1 MVSVRGFLCL
11 RYDDA
16 LFLEPW
22 TMAGLI
28 PQSFIDDLLDRAD
41 IVEVIDRRVR
51 LKKSGRNYMACCPFH
66 EEKSPSFSVSQEK
79 QFYHCFGCGASGNA
93 IGFLMAY
100 ENMDFPRAVESL
112 AQLQGVEVPRE
123 ELSEHEQKS
132 QRVQQDLCALLE
144 QSAHFFQQQLQ
155 RHPEAKKARDYL
167 QKRGLSEA
175 IIEQYGIG
183 YAPPG
188 WDNLMQHLLKTGWQK
203 TQLLDSGMLVDREES
218 GKRYDRFRDRVM
230 FPIRDLRG
238 RVIAFGGRVLTDEKP
253 KYLNSPETPVFSKG
267 RELYGLYEANRSKG
281 TLQRLVV
288 VEGYMDVVA
297 LAQFGLVGAVATLG
311 TAAGTA
317 HLDKAFRYSSEIVF
331 CFDGD
336 AAGRRAAVRAL
347 EVSLTTLRDQRHVRF
362 LFLSEGED
370 PDSYVRK
377 RGLDTFTALLEK
389 AQPLSEY
396 LFEQAG
402 LGLQMDTAEGRA
414 GLVSRSLPML
424 AKLPEGPFRQQMFI
438 DLSMRTQMDA
448 AVLTQMAGSVDI
460 RTPFSAPDDQQ
471 IPALD
476 HEFGSHQFDS
486 YEPRGHE
493 PEGHEPEDQEP
504 KRHVP
509 PAQAKKRVELNLP
522 ESALHLLLHY
532 PHLYVQVVH
541 ELPRLRQSKLPPELL
556 WLVQLIDLLQEHPQA
571 SRSRLL
577 GLWHGR
583 FGDDGSARLYE
594 LADRESLI
602 ASELLAA
609 PQLQDILR
617 RLLAVIEQDNPLES
631 LIAKSRQGA
640 LTELEKHELTRLLK
654 EKHSPR

>member
-1 MVSVRGFLCL
+1 
-11 RYDDA
+11 
-16 LFLEPW
+16 
-22 TMAGLI
+22 MAGLI

-112 AQLQGVEVPRE
+112 AQMQGVEVPRE
-123 ELSEHEQKS
+123 ALSEHEQKS

-144 QSAHFFQQQLQ
+144 QAAHFFRQQLQ

-188 WDNLMQHLLKTGWQK
+188 WDNLMQHLLKAGWQEA
-203 TQLLDSGMLVDREES
+203 QLLDSGMLVDREES

-347 EVSLTTLRDQRHVRF
+347 EVSLSTLRDQRQVRF

-402 LGLQMDTAEGRA
+402 LGLRMDTAEGRA

-448 AVLTQMAGSVDI
+448 TALAQMAGSADV
-460 RTPFSAPDDQQ
+460 RVPFVTAETPVS
-471 IPALD
+471 D
-476 HEFGSHQFDS
+476 HEFGSHDFDS
-486 YEPRGHE
+486 YEPNGRE
-493 PEGHEPEDQEP
+493 FSDHEPEDREP
-504 KRHVP
+504 TRYAP
-509 PAQAKKRVELNLP
+509 AAQAKKRVELNLP

-532 PHLYVQVVH
+532 PHLHVQIAH
-541 ELPRLRQSKLPPELL
+541 ELPRLRRGKQPNELV
-556 WLVQLIDLLQEHPQA
+556 WLVQLIELLQEHPQA

-583 FGDDGSARLYE
+583 FGDDGSSARLYE

-609 PQLQDILR
+609 PQLQDILS
-617 RLLAVIEQDNPLES
+617 RLLAVIEQDSPLES

>member
-1 MVSVRGFLCL
+1 
-11 RYDDA
+11 
-16 LFLEPW
+16 
-22 TMAGLI
+22 MAGLI

-100 ENMDFPRAVESL
+100 ENLDFPRAVESL
-112 AQLQGVEVPRE
+112 AQLQGLEVPRKQ
-123 ELSEHEQKS
+123 LSEHEQKH

-144 QSAHFFQQQLQ
+144 QAAHFFRQQLQ
-155 RHPEAKKARDYL
+155 RHPEAAKAREYL
-167 QKRGLSEA
+167 QRRGLSEG
-175 IIEQYGIG
+175 IIEEYGIG

-188 WDNLMQHLLKTGWQK
+188 WDNLMQHLLKAGWQES
-203 TQLLDSGMLVDREES
+203 QLLDSGMLVDREDS

-297 LAQFGLVGAVATLG
+297 LAQFGLLGAVATLG

-317 HLDKAFRYSSEIVF
+317 HLDKAFRYSNEIVF

-347 EVSLTTLRDQRHVRF
+347 EVSLPALRDQRQVRF

-370 PDSYVRK
+370 PDSYIRK

-396 LFEQAG
+396 LFEQTGQG
-402 LGLQMDTAEGRA
+402 LRMDTAEGRA
-414 GLVSRSLPML
+414 GLVSRTLPL
-424 AKLPEGPFRQQMFI
+424 LVKLPEGPFRQQMFI
-438 DLSMRTQMDA
+438 DLSLRTQMDA
-448 AVLTQMAGSVDI
+448 
-460 RTPFSAPDDQQ
+460 
-471 IPALD
+471 PALAQLASGID
-476 HEFGSHQFDS
+476 TRHAMPHIEADAPFQQDGQEARMP
-486 YEPRGHE
+486 EPDR
-493 PEGHEPEDQEP
+493 P
-504 KRHVP
+504 RSV
-509 PAQAKKRVELNLP
+509 AQTKKRLELSLP
-522 ESALHLLLHY
+522 ESAVHLLLHY
-532 PHLYVQVVH
+532 PHLHTHAALV
-541 ELPRLRQSKLPPELL
+541 LPRLRQGGQQEELL
-556 WLVQLIDLLQEHPQA
+556 WLIQLIELLQEHPQA

-583 FGDDGSARLYE
+583 FGDNGSARLYE

-609 PQLQDILR
+609 RQLEDILD
-617 RLLAVIEQDNPLES
+617 RLLATVERDSPLDM

-654 EKHSPR
+654 EKHTMG

>member
-1 MVSVRGFLCL
+1 
-11 RYDDA
+11 
-16 LFLEPW
+16 
-22 TMAGLI
+22 MAGLI

-100 ENMDFPRAVESL
+100 ENLDFPRAVESL
-112 AQLQGVEVPRE
+112 AQMQGVEVPRE
-123 ELSEHEQKS
+123 QLSEHEQKN

-144 QSAHFFQQQLQ
+144 QAAHFFRQQLQ
-155 RHPEAKKARDYL
+155 HHPEAAKTRDYL
-167 QKRGLSEA
+167 QQRGLSEA
-175 IIEQYGIG
+175 VIEQYGIG

-188 WDNLMQHLLKTGWQK
+188 WDNLMQHLLKAGWQEA
-203 TQLLDSGMLVDREES
+203 QLLDSGMLVDREDS
-218 GKRYDRFRDRVM
+218 GRRYDRFRDRVM

-281 TLQRLVV
+281 TLQRVVV

-297 LAQFGLVGAVATLG
+297 LAQFGLTGAVATLG

-317 HLDKAFRYSSEIVF
+317 HLDKAFRYSNEVVF

-336 AAGRRAAVRAL
+336 AAGRRAAVRGL
-347 EVSLTTLRDQRHVRF
+347 EVSLPALRDQRQVKF

-370 PDSYVRK
+370 PDSYIRK
-377 RGLDTFTALLEK
+377 RGLDSFTALLEK

-396 LFEQAG
+396 LFEQTS
-402 LGLQMDTAEGRA
+402 LELRLDTAEGRA
-414 GLVSRSLPML
+414 GLVSRTLPL
-424 AKLPEGPFRQQMFI
+424 LVKLPEGPFRQQMFI
-438 DLSMRTQMDA
+438 DLSLRTQMD
-448 AVLTQMAGSVDI
+448 VSTLMQMAGGVDARMPSPHKEPAESPYPEEKQQTTAI
-460 RTPFSAPDDQQ
+460 VASAHNEQDRQ
-471 IPALD
+471 
-476 HEFGSHQFDS
+476 
-486 YEPRGHE
+486 
-493 PEGHEPEDQEP
+493 
-504 KRHVP
+504 
-509 PAQAKKRVELNLP
+509 AQAERTKKRIELNLP

-532 PHLYVQVVH
+532 PHLHTQLVSV
-541 ELPRLRQSKLPPELL
+541 LPRLRQGRLLGELL
-556 WLVQLIDLLQEHPQA
+556 WLVQLVELLQEHPQA

-583 FGDDGSARLYE
+583 FGDEGSTRLYE

-609 PQLQDILR
+609 PQLQDILA
-617 RLLAVIEQDNPLES
+617 RLLAEIERESPLES
-631 LIAKSRQGA
+631 LIAKSRRET

-654 EKHSPR
+654 EKHLSV

>member
-1 MVSVRGFLCL
+1 
-11 RYDDA
+11 
-16 LFLEPW
+16 
-22 TMAGLI
+22 MAGLI

-79 QFYHCFGCGASGNA
+79 QFYHCFGCGVSGNA

-123 ELSEHEQKS
+123 EVSEHEQKR

-144 QSAHFFQQQLQ
+144 QAAHFFRQQLQ
-155 RHPEAKKARDYL
+155 RHPDAAKARDYL

-175 IIEQYGIG
+175 IIEEYGIG

-188 WDNLMQHLLKTGWQK
+188 WDNLMQHLLKAGWQEA
-203 TQLLDSGMLVDREES
+203 QLLDSGMLVDREES

-317 HLDKAFRYSSEIVF
+317 HLDKAFRYSNEVVF

-336 AAGRRAAVRAL
+336 EAGRRAAVRAL
-347 EVSLTTLRDQRHVRF
+347 DVSLSVLRDQRQVRF
-362 LFLSEGED
+362 LFLGESDD
-370 PDSYVRK
+370 PDSYIRK
-377 RGLDTFTALLEK
+377 RGLDAFTALLEK

-396 LFEQAG
+396 LFEQVT
-402 LGLQMDTAEGRA
+402 LGLRMDTAEGRA
-414 GLVSRSLPML
+414 GLISRALPLL
-424 AKLPEGPFRQQMFI
+424 ARLPEGPFRQQMFI
-438 DLSMRTQMDA
+438 DLSLRTQMDSA
-448 AVLTQMAGSVDI
+448 ALVQMAGGLDV
-460 RTPFSAPDDQQ
+460 RVSAPYLE
-471 IPALD
+471 PEAM
-476 HEFGSHQFDS
+476 
-486 YEPRGHE
+486 EPRAAAPLE
-493 PEGHEPEDQEP
+493 PEQYSHSTP
-504 KRHVP
+504 
-509 PAQAKKRVELNLP
+509 AKKRVELNLP

-532 PHLYVQVVH
+532 PHLHVQVIQA
-541 ELPRLRQSKLPPELL
+541 LPRLKQGQQQDELL
-556 WLVQLIDLLQEHPQA
+556 WLVQLIELLQEHPQA

-602 ASELLAA
+602 VSELLAA
-609 PQLQDILR
+609 RQLQDVLA
-617 RLLAVIEQDNPLES
+617 RLLVAIERNTPLER

-654 EKHSPR
+654 EKRSLS

>member
-1 MVSVRGFLCL
+1 
-11 RYDDA
+11 
-16 LFLEPW
+16 
-22 TMAGLI
+22 MAGLI

-144 QSAHFFQQQLQ
+144 QAAHFFRQQLQ
-155 RHPEAKKARDYL
+155 RHPDAKKARDYL
-167 QKRGLSEA
+167 QKRGLSGA

-188 WDNLMQHLLKTGWQK
+188 WDNLMQHLLKAGWQEA
-203 TQLLDSGMLVDREES
+203 QLLDSGMLVDREES

-317 HLDKAFRYSSEIVF
+317 HLDKAFRYSNEIVF

-347 EVSLTTLRDQRHVRF
+347 EVSLTTLRDQRQVRF

-402 LGLQMDTAEGRA
+402 LGLRMDTAEGRA

-424 AKLPEGPFRQQMFI
+424 VKLPEGPFRQQMFI

-448 AVLTQMAGSVDI
+448 SALTQMASSVDI
-460 RTPFSAPDDQQ
+460 RAPFAAPDVQQ
-471 IPALD
+471 EPVPD
-476 HEFGSHQFDS
+476 YEF
-486 YEPRGHE
+486 
-493 PEGHEPEDQEP
+493 EGYEPEDREP
-504 KRHVP
+504 AKYA
-509 PAQAKKRVELNLP
+509 PAKQVKKRVELNLP

-532 PHLYVQVVH
+532 PHLHAQVAH
-541 ELPRLRQSKLPPELL
+541 ELPRLRQSKQPNELV
-556 WLVQLIDLLQEHPQA
+556 WLVQLVELLQEHPQA

-583 FGDDGSARLYE
+583 FGEEGSARLYE

-609 PQLQDILR
+609 PQLQDILG
-617 RLLAVIEQDNPLES
+617 RLLAVIEQDNPLDS

>member
-1 MVSVRGFLCL
+1 
-11 RYDDA
+11 
-16 LFLEPW
+16 
-22 TMAGLI
+22 MAGLI

-144 QSAHFFQQQLQ
+144 QAAHFFRQQLQ
-155 RHPEAKKARDYL
+155 RHPDAKKARDYL

-188 WDNLMQHLLKTGWQK
+188 WDNLMQHLLKAGWQEA
-203 TQLLDSGMLVDREES
+203 QLLDSGMLVDREES

-317 HLDKAFRYSSEIVF
+317 HLDKAFRYSNEIVF

-347 EVSLTTLRDQRHVRF
+347 EVSLTTLRDQRQVRF

-402 LGLQMDTAEGRA
+402 LGLRIDTAEGRA

-448 AVLTQMAGSVDI
+448 TALTQMAGSVDA
-460 RTPFSAPDDQQ
+460 RGSFAAPDVQQESAPDY
-471 IPALD
+471 
-476 HEFGSHQFDS
+476 EFDG
-486 YEPRGHE
+486 YEPDGRE
-493 PEGHEPEDQEP
+493 YIGHEPEDREP
-504 KRHVP
+504 TRYT
-509 PAQAKKRVELNLP
+509 PATQAKKRVELNLP

-532 PHLYVQVVH
+532 PHLHAQVAH
-541 ELPRLRQSKLPPELL
+541 ELPRLRQGKQPPELL
-556 WLVQLIDLLQEHPQA
+556 WLVQLIELLQEHPQA

-609 PQLQDILR
+609 PQLQDILG
-617 RLLAVIEQDNPLES
+617 RLFAVIEQDNPLES

>member
-1 MVSVRGFLCL
+1 
-11 RYDDA
+11 
-16 LFLEPW
+16 
-22 TMAGLI
+22 MAGLI

-100 ENMDFPRAVESL
+100 ENLDFPRAVESL
-112 AQLQGVEVPRE
+112 AQLQGLEVPRE
-123 ELSEHEQKS
+123 QLSEHEQKH

-144 QSAHFFQQQLQ
+144 QAAHFFRQQLQ
-155 RHPEAKKARDYL
+155 RHPEAAKAREYL
-167 QKRGLSEA
+167 QRRGLSEG
-175 IIEQYGIG
+175 IIEEYGIG

-188 WDNLMQHLLKTGWQK
+188 WDNLMQHLLKAGWQES
-203 TQLLDSGMLVDREES
+203 QLLDSGMLVDREDS

-297 LAQFGLVGAVATLG
+297 LAQFGLLGAVATLG

-317 HLDKAFRYSSEIVF
+317 HLDKAFRYSNEIVF

-347 EVSLTTLRDQRHVRF
+347 EVSLPALRDQRQVRF

-370 PDSYVRK
+370 PDSYIRK

-396 LFEQAG
+396 LFEQTGQG
-402 LGLQMDTAEGRA
+402 LRMDTAEGRA
-414 GLVSRSLPML
+414 GLVSRTLPL
-424 AKLPEGPFRQQMFI
+424 LVKLPEGPFRQQMFI
-438 DLSMRTQMDA
+438 DLSLRTQMDA
-448 AVLTQMAGSVDI
+448 
-460 RTPFSAPDDQQ
+460 
-471 IPALD
+471 PALAQLASGID
-476 HEFGSHQFDS
+476 TRHAMPHIEADAPFQQDGQEARMP
-486 YEPRGHE
+486 EPDR
-493 PEGHEPEDQEP
+493 P
-504 KRHVP
+504 RSV
-509 PAQAKKRVELNLP
+509 AQTKKRLELSLP
-522 ESALHLLLHY
+522 ESAVHLLLHY
-532 PHLYVQVVH
+532 PHQHTHAALV
-541 ELPRLRQSKLPPELL
+541 LPRLRQGGQQEELL
-556 WLVQLIDLLQEHPQA
+556 WLIQLIELLQEHPQA

-583 FGDDGSARLYE
+583 FGDNGSARLYE

-609 PQLQDILR
+609 RQLEDILD
-617 RLLAVIEQDNPLES
+617 RLLATVERDSPLDM

-654 EKHSPR
+654 EKHTMG

>member
-1 MVSVRGFLCL
+1 
-11 RYDDA
+11 
-16 LFLEPW
+16 
-22 TMAGLI
+22 MAGLI

-41 IVEVIDRRVR
+41 IVDVIDRRVR

-100 ENMDFPRAVESL
+100 ENIDFPRAVESL
-112 AQLQGVEVPRE
+112 AQSQGLEVPRE
-123 ELSEHEQKS
+123 QLSEREQKH

-144 QSAHFFQQQLQ
+144 QAAHFFRQQLQ
-155 RHPEAKKARDYL
+155 RHPEAGKARDYL
-167 QKRGLSEA
+167 KKRGLSEA
-175 IIEQYGIG
+175 VIEQYGIG

-188 WDNLMQHLLKTGWQK
+188 WDNLMQHLLKAGWQEA
-203 TQLLDSGMLVDREES
+203 QLLDSGMLVDREES

-281 TLQRLVV
+281 ALQRLVV

-311 TAAGTA
+311 TAAGTV
-317 HLDKAFRYSSEIVF
+317 HLDKGFRYSNDIVF

-336 AAGRRAAVRAL
+336 AAGRRAAERAL
-347 EVSLTTLRDQRHVRF
+347 DVSLPALRDQRQVRF
-362 LFLSEGED
+362 LFLGEGDD
-370 PDSYVRK
+370 PDSYIRK
-377 RGLDTFTALLEK
+377 RGLDAFTALLEK

-402 LGLQMDTAEGRA
+402 AGLRMETAEGRA
-414 GLVSRSLPML
+414 GLVSRALPML
-424 AKLPEGPFRQQMFI
+424 ARLPEGPFRQQMFI
-438 DLSMRTQMDA
+438 DLSLRTHMDA
-448 AVLTQMAGSVDI
+448 TTLAQMAAGIETRSPVSHEEASSLPPD
-460 RTPFSAPDDQQ
+460 PDDAGQAMATA
-471 IPALD
+471 IEPDGAPARND
-476 HEFGSHQFDS
+476 
-486 YEPRGHE
+486 RAA
-493 PEGHEPEDQEP
+493 
-504 KRHVP
+504 
-509 PAQAKKRVELNLP
+509 PAKTRVELNLP
-522 ESALHLLLHY
+522 ASALHLLLHY
-532 PHLYVQVVH
+532 PHLHTQVMPG
-541 ELPRLRQSKLPPELL
+541 LPRLRLGKQPPELL
-556 WLVQLIDLLQEHPQA
+556 WLVQLVELLQEHPQA

-583 FGDDGSARLYE
+583 YGDDGSARLYA
-594 LADRESLI
+594 LADRETLI
-602 ASELLAA
+602 TSELLAA
-609 PQLQDILR
+609 RQLQDILAK
-617 RLLAVIEQDNPLES
+617 LLAIIEREDPLEN

>member
-1 MVSVRGFLCL
+1 
-11 RYDDA
+11 
-16 LFLEPW
+16 
-22 TMAGLI
+22 MAGLI

-100 ENMDFPRAVESL
+100 ENLDFPRAVESL
-112 AQLQGVEVPRE
+112 AQMQGVEVPRE
-123 ELSEHEQKS
+123 QLSEHEQKS

-144 QSAHFFQQQLQ
+144 QAAHFFRQQLQ
-155 RHPEAKKARDYL
+155 RHPEAVKARDYL

-175 IIEQYGIG
+175 VIEQYGIG

-188 WDNLMQHLLKTGWQK
+188 WDNLMQHLLKAGWQEA
-203 TQLLDSGMLVDREES
+203 QLLDSGMLVDREDS
-218 GKRYDRFRDRVM
+218 GRRYDRFRDRVM

-267 RELYGLYEANRSKG
+267 RELYGLYEANRNKG
-281 TLQRLVV
+281 ELQRLVV

-297 LAQFGLVGAVATLG
+297 LAQFGLAGAVATLG

-317 HLDKAFRYSSEIVF
+317 HLDKAFRYSNEVVF

-347 EVSLTTLRDQRHVRF
+347 EVSLPALRDQRQVRF

-370 PDSYVRK
+370 PDTYVRK
-377 RGLDTFTALLEK
+377 RGLDAFTALLEK

-396 LFEQAG
+396 LFEQTS
-402 LGLQMDTAEGRA
+402 LGLRLDTAEGRA
-414 GLVSRSLPML
+414 GLVSRTLPL
-424 AKLPEGPFRQQMFI
+424 LVKLPEGPFRQQMYI
-438 DLSMRTQMDA
+438 DLSLRTQMDA
-448 AVLTQMAGSVDI
+448 SILAQMAGAIDARVPSLQLG
-460 RTPFSAPDDQQ
+460 SAAPPNPDEMYQTAATV
-471 IPALD
+471 ALAD
-476 HEFGSHQFDS
+476 KEQ
-486 YEPRGHE
+486 
-493 PEGHEPEDQEP
+493 EGRSQA
-504 KRHVP
+504 VP
-509 PAQAKKRVELNLP
+509 AKKRIELNLP
-522 ESALHLLLHY
+522 ELALHLLLHY
-532 PHLYVQVVH
+532 PHLYVQLVP
-541 ELPRLRQSKLPPELL
+541 ELPRLGQGGLSGELL
-556 WLVQLIDLLQEHPQA
+556 WLVQLVGLLQEYPQA

-583 FGDDGSARLYE
+583 FGDEGCARLYE

-609 PQLQDILR
+609 RQLQDILA
-617 RLLAVIEQDNPLES
+617 RLLAEIERDSPLES
-631 LIAKSRQGA
+631 LIAKSRRES

-654 EKHSPR
+654 EKHRST

>member
-1 MVSVRGFLCL
+1 
-11 RYDDA
+11 
-16 LFLEPW
+16 
-22 TMAGLI
+22 MAGLI
-28 PQSFIDDLLDRAD
+28 PQSFIDDLLDRTD

-123 ELSEHEQKS
+123 ALSEHEQKS

-144 QSAHFFQQQLQ
+144 QAAHFFRQQLQ
-155 RHPEAKKARDYL
+155 RHPDAKKARDYL

-188 WDNLMQHLLKTGWQK
+188 WDNLMQHLLKAGWQEA
-203 TQLLDSGMLVDREES
+203 QLLDSGMLVDREES

-281 TLQRLVV
+281 ALQRLVV

-317 HLDKAFRYSSEIVF
+317 HLDKAFRYSNEIVF

-347 EVSLTTLRDQRHVRF
+347 EVSLTTLRDQRQVRF

-402 LGLQMDTAEGRA
+402 LGLRMDTAEGRA

-438 DLSMRTQMDA
+438 DLSMRTQMDTMA
-448 AVLTQMAGSVDI
+448 LTQMAGSVDV
-460 RTPFSAPDDQQ
+460 RTPFSVSETPVHDLELGSRKFSGRDLDD
-471 IPALD
+471 
-476 HEFGSHQFDS
+476 
-486 YEPRGHE
+486 YEPSGHE
-493 PEGHEPEDQEP
+493 PESYEPVNLESASREHARYSP
-504 KRHVP
+504 A
-509 PAQAKKRVELNLP
+509 AQAKKRVELNLP

-532 PHLYVQVVH
+532 PHLHVHVVH
-541 ELPRLRQSKLPPELL
+541 ELPRLRQGKQPNELV
-556 WLVQLIDLLQEHPQA
+556 WLVQLAELLQEHPQA
-571 SRSRLL
+571 SRSRIL

-583 FGDDGSARLYE
+583 FGDGGSSARLYE
-594 LADRESLI
+594 LADRENLI

-609 PQLQDILR
+609 PQLRDILD
-617 RLLAVIEQDNPLES
+617 RLLALIEQESPLES

-654 EKHSPR
+654 EKHSSR

>member
-1 MVSVRGFLCL
+1 
-11 RYDDA
+11 
-16 LFLEPW
+16 
-22 TMAGLI
+22 MAGLI

-144 QSAHFFQQQLQ
+144 QAAHFFRQQLQ
-155 RHPEAKKARDYL
+155 RHPDAKKARDYL

-188 WDNLMQHLLKTGWQK
+188 WDNLMQHLLKAGWQEA
-203 TQLLDSGMLVDREES
+203 QLLDSGMLVDREES

-317 HLDKAFRYSSEIVF
+317 HLDKAFRYSNEIVF

-347 EVSLTTLRDQRHVRF
+347 EVSLTTLRDQRQVRF

-402 LGLQMDTAEGRA
+402 LGLRMDTAEGRA

-424 AKLPEGPFRQQMFI
+424 VKLPEGPFRQQMFI

-448 AVLTQMAGSVDI
+448 SALTQMASSVDI
-460 RTPFSAPDDQQ
+460 RAPFAAPDVQQ
-471 IPALD
+471 EPVPD
-476 HEFGSHQFDS
+476 YEF
-486 YEPRGHE
+486 
-493 PEGHEPEDQEP
+493 EGYEPEDREP
-504 KRHVP
+504 AKYA
-509 PAQAKKRVELNLP
+509 PAKQVKKRVELNLP

-532 PHLYVQVVH
+532 PHLHAQVAH
-541 ELPRLRQSKLPPELL
+541 ELPRLRQSKQPNELV
-556 WLVQLIDLLQEHPQA
+556 WLVQLVELLQEHPQA

-583 FGDDGSARLYE
+583 FGEEGSARLYE

-609 PQLQDILR
+609 PQLQDILG
-617 RLLAVIEQDNPLES
+617 RLLAVIEQDNPLDS

>member
-1 MVSVRGFLCL
+1 
-11 RYDDA
+11 
-16 LFLEPW
+16 
-22 TMAGLI
+22 MAGLI

-100 ENMDFPRAVESL
+100 ENLDFPRAVESL
-112 AQLQGVEVPRE
+112 AQLQGLEVPRE
-123 ELSEHEQKS
+123 QLSEHEQKH

-144 QSAHFFQQQLQ
+144 QAAHFFRQQLQ
-155 RHPEAKKARDYL
+155 RHPEAAKAREYL
-167 QKRGLSEA
+167 QRRGLSEG
-175 IIEQYGIG
+175 IIEEYGIG

-188 WDNLMQHLLKTGWQK
+188 WDNLMQHLLKAGWQES
-203 TQLLDSGMLVDREES
+203 QLLDSGMLVDREDS

-267 RELYGLYEANRSKG
+267 RELYGLYDANRSKG

-297 LAQFGLVGAVATLG
+297 LAQFGLLGAVATLG

-317 HLDKAFRYSSEIVF
+317 HLDKAFRYSNEIVF

-347 EVSLTTLRDQRHVRF
+347 EVSLPALRDQRQVRF

-370 PDSYVRK
+370 PDSYIRK
-377 RGLDTFTALLEK
+377 RGLDTITALLEK

-396 LFEQAG
+396 LFEQTGQG
-402 LGLQMDTAEGRA
+402 LRMDTAEGRA
-414 GLVSRSLPML
+414 GLVSRTLPL
-424 AKLPEGPFRQQMFI
+424 LVKLPEGPFRQQMFI
-438 DLSMRTQMDA
+438 DLSLRTQMDA
-448 AVLTQMAGSVDI
+448 
-460 RTPFSAPDDQQ
+460 
-471 IPALD
+471 PALAQLASGID
-476 HEFGSHQFDS
+476 TRPAMPHIEADAPFRQDGQ
-486 YEPRGHE
+486 EARMPE
-493 PEGHEPEDQEP
+493 PERP
-504 KRHVP
+504 RSV
-509 PAQAKKRVELNLP
+509 AQTKKRLELSLP
-522 ESALHLLLHY
+522 ESAVHLLLHY
-532 PHLYVQVVH
+532 PHLHTHAALV
-541 ELPRLRQSKLPPELL
+541 LPRLRQGGQQEELL
-556 WLVQLIDLLQEHPQA
+556 WLVQLIELLQEHPQA

-583 FGDDGSARLYE
+583 FGDNGSARLYE

-609 PQLQDILR
+609 RQLEDILE
-617 RLLAVIEQDNPLES
+617 RLLATVERDSPLDM

-654 EKHSPR
+654 EKHTMG

>member
-1 MVSVRGFLCL
+1 
-11 RYDDA
+11 
-16 LFLEPW
+16 
-22 TMAGLI
+22 MAGLI

-123 ELSEHEQKS
+123 ALSEHEQKS

-144 QSAHFFQQQLQ
+144 QAAHFFRQQLQ
-155 RHPEAKKARDYL
+155 RHPDAKKARDYL

-188 WDNLMQHLLKTGWQK
+188 WDNLMQHLLKAGWQEA
-203 TQLLDSGMLVDREES
+203 QLLDSGMLVDREES

-317 HLDKAFRYSSEIVF
+317 HLDKAFRYSNEIVF

-347 EVSLTTLRDQRHVRF
+347 EVSLTTLRDQRQVRF

-402 LGLQMDTAEGRA
+402 LGLRMDTAEGRA

-424 AKLPEGPFRQQMFI
+424 VKLPEGPFRQQMFI

-448 AVLTQMAGSVDI
+448 SALTQMASSVDI
-460 RTPFSAPDDQQ
+460 RAPFAAPDVQQ
-471 IPALD
+471 EPVPD
-476 HEFGSHQFDS
+476 YEF
-486 YEPRGHE
+486 
-493 PEGHEPEDQEP
+493 EGYEPEDREP
-504 KRHVP
+504 AKYA
-509 PAQAKKRVELNLP
+509 PAKQVKKRVELNLP

-532 PHLYVQVVH
+532 PHLHAQVAH
-541 ELPRLRQSKLPPELL
+541 ELPRLRQSKQPNELV
-556 WLVQLIDLLQEHPQA
+556 WLVQLVELLQEHPQA

-583 FGDDGSARLYE
+583 FGEEGSARLYE

-609 PQLQDILR
+609 PQLQDILG
-617 RLLAVIEQDNPLES
+617 RLLAVIEQDNPLDS

>member
-1 MVSVRGFLCL
+1 
-11 RYDDA
+11 
-16 LFLEPW
+16 
-22 TMAGLI
+22 MAGLI

-100 ENMDFPRAVESL
+100 ENLDFPRAVESL
-112 AQLQGVEVPRE
+112 AQLQGLEVPRE
-123 ELSEHEQKS
+123 QLSEHEQKH

-144 QSAHFFQQQLQ
+144 QAAHFFRQQLQ
-155 RHPEAKKARDYL
+155 RHPEAAKAREYL
-167 QKRGLSEA
+167 QRRGLSES
-175 IIEQYGIG
+175 IIEEYGIG

-188 WDNLMQHLLKTGWQK
+188 WDNLMQHLLKAGWQES
-203 TQLLDSGMLVDREES
+203 QLLDSGMLVDREDS

-297 LAQFGLVGAVATLG
+297 LAQFGLLGAVATLG

-317 HLDKAFRYSSEIVF
+317 HLDKAFRYSNEIVF

-347 EVSLTTLRDQRHVRF
+347 EVSLPALRDQRQVRF

-370 PDSYVRK
+370 PDSYIRK

-396 LFEQAG
+396 LFEQTGQG
-402 LGLQMDTAEGRA
+402 LRMDTAEGRA
-414 GLVSRSLPML
+414 GLVSRTLPL
-424 AKLPEGPFRQQMFI
+424 LVKLPEGPFRQQMFI
-438 DLSMRTQMDA
+438 DLSLRTQMDA
-448 AVLTQMAGSVDI
+448 
-460 RTPFSAPDDQQ
+460 
-471 IPALD
+471 PALAQLASGID
-476 HEFGSHQFDS
+476 ARPAMPHIEADAPFQQDGQEARMP
-486 YEPRGHE
+486 EPDR
-493 PEGHEPEDQEP
+493 P
-504 KRHVP
+504 RSV
-509 PAQAKKRVELNLP
+509 AQTKKRLELSLP
-522 ESALHLLLHY
+522 ESAVHLLLHY
-532 PHLYVQVVH
+532 PHLHTHAALV
-541 ELPRLRQSKLPPELL
+541 LPRLRQGGQQEELL
-556 WLVQLIDLLQEHPQA
+556 WLVQLIELLQEHPQA

-583 FGDDGSARLYE
+583 FGDNGSARLYE

-609 PQLQDILR
+609 RQLEDILD
-617 RLLAVIEQDNPLES
+617 RLLATVERDSPLDM

-654 EKHSPR
+654 EKHTMG

>member
-1 MVSVRGFLCL
+1 
-11 RYDDA
+11 
-16 LFLEPW
+16 
-22 TMAGLI
+22 
-28 PQSFIDDLLDRAD
+28 
-41 IVEVIDRRVR
+41 
-51 LKKSGRNYMACCPFH
+51 
-66 EEKSPSFSVSQEK
+66 
-79 QFYHCFGCGASGNA
+79 
-93 IGFLMAY
+93 
-100 ENMDFPRAVESL
+100 
-112 AQLQGVEVPRE
+112 
-123 ELSEHEQKS
+123 
-132 QRVQQDLCALLE
+132 
-144 QSAHFFQQQLQ
+144 
-155 RHPEAKKARDYL
+155 
-167 QKRGLSEA
+167 
-175 IIEQYGIG
+175 
-183 YAPPG
+183 
-188 WDNLMQHLLKTGWQK
+188 MQHLLKAGWQEA
-203 TQLLDSGMLVDREES
+203 QLLDSGMLVDREES

-317 HLDKAFRYSSEIVF
+317 HLDKAFRYSNEIVF

-347 EVSLTTLRDQRHVRF
+347 EVSLTTLRDQRQVRF

-402 LGLQMDTAEGRA
+402 LGLRMDTAEGRA

-424 AKLPEGPFRQQMFI
+424 VKLPEGPFRQQMFI

-448 AVLTQMAGSVDI
+448 SALTQMASSVDI
-460 RTPFSAPDDQQ
+460 RAPFAAPDVQQ
-471 IPALD
+471 EPVPD
-476 HEFGSHQFDS
+476 YEF
-486 YEPRGHE
+486 
-493 PEGHEPEDQEP
+493 EGYEPEDREP
-504 KRHVP
+504 AKYA
-509 PAQAKKRVELNLP
+509 PAKQVKKRVELNLP

-532 PHLYVQVVH
+532 PHLHAQVAH
-541 ELPRLRQSKLPPELL
+541 ELPRLRQSKQPNELV
-556 WLVQLIDLLQEHPQA
+556 WLVQLIELLQEHPQA

-583 FGDDGSARLYE
+583 FGEEGSARLYE

-609 PQLQDILR
+609 PQLQDILG
-617 RLLAVIEQDNPLES
+617 RLLAVIEQDNPLDS

>member
-1 MVSVRGFLCL
+1 
-11 RYDDA
+11 
-16 LFLEPW
+16 
-22 TMAGLI
+22 MAGLI

-66 EEKSPSFSVSQEK
+66 DEKSPSFSVSQEK

-100 ENMDFPRAVESL
+100 ENLDFPRAVESL

-123 ELSEHEQKS
+123 EVSEHEQKR

-144 QSAHFFQQQLQ
+144 QSAHYFRQQLQ
-155 RHPEAKKARDYL
+155 RHPDAAKARDYL

-175 IIEQYGIG
+175 VIEEYGIG

-188 WDNLMQHLLKTGWQK
+188 WDNLMQHLLKAGWQEA
-203 TQLLDSGMLVDREES
+203 QLLDSGMLVDREES

-297 LAQFGLVGAVATLG
+297 LAQFGLTGAVATLG

-317 HLDKAFRYSSEIVF
+317 HLDKAFRYSNEIVF

-336 AAGRRAAVRAL
+336 EAGRRAAVRAL
-347 EVSLTTLRDQRHVRF
+347 EVSLPALRDQRQVRF

-370 PDSYVRK
+370 PDSYVRA

-396 LFEQAG
+396 LFEQTG
-402 LGLQMDTAEGRA
+402 LGLRMDTAEGRA
-414 GLVSRSLPML
+414 GLVSRALPL
-424 AKLPEGPFRQQMFI
+424 LVRLPEGPFRQQMFI
-438 DLSMRTQMDA
+438 DLSLRTQMDSSA
-448 AVLTQMAGSVDI
+448 LMQMAGGLD
-460 RTPFSAPDDQQ
+460 AQ
-471 IPALD
+471 IPIRRMEPDEAQRMTMTPAPLD
-476 HEFGSHQFDS
+476 KVKEKHPHA
-486 YEPRGHE
+486 
-493 PEGHEPEDQEP
+493 
-504 KRHVP
+504 VLV
-509 PAQAKKRVELNLP
+509 KKRVALNLP
-522 ESALHLLLHY
+522 ESALHVLLHY
-532 PHLYVQVVH
+532 PHLHTQVAPT
-541 ELPRLRQSKLPPELL
+541 LPRLKQGQQQGELL
-556 WLVQLIDLLQEHPQA
+556 WLVQLVELLQEHPQA

-583 FGDDGSARLYE
+583 FGDDGSAQLYE

-609 PQLQDILR
+609 RQLQDVLAK
-617 RLLAVIEQDNPLES
+617 LLVAIERNSPLER
-631 LIAKSRQGA
+631 LIAKSRQEE

-654 EKHSPR
+654 EKHSPN

>member
-1 MVSVRGFLCL
+1 
-11 RYDDA
+11 
-16 LFLEPW
+16 
-22 TMAGLI
+22 MAGLI

-100 ENMDFPRAVESL
+100 ENLDFPRAVEAL
-112 AQLQGVEVPRE
+112 AQMQGVEVPRE
-123 ELSEHEQKS
+123 QLSEHEQKN
-132 QRVQQDLCALLE
+132 QRVQQDLCVLLE
-144 QSAHFFQQQLQ
+144 QAAHFFRQQLQ
-155 RHPEAKKARDYL
+155 RHPEAAKARDYL

-175 IIEQYGIG
+175 VIEQYGIG

-188 WDNLMQHLLKTGWQK
+188 WDNLMQHLLKAGWQEA
-203 TQLLDSGMLVDREES
+203 QLLDSGMLVDREDS
-218 GKRYDRFRDRVM
+218 GRRYDRFRDRVM

-281 TLQRLVV
+281 ALQRLVV

-297 LAQFGLVGAVATLG
+297 LAQFGLTGAVATLG
-311 TAAGTA
+311 TAAGTV
-317 HLDKAFRYSSEIVF
+317 HLDKAFRYSHEVVF

-347 EVSLTTLRDQRHVRF
+347 EVSLPALRDQRQVRF

-370 PDSYVRK
+370 PDSYIRK
-377 RGLDTFTALLEK
+377 RGLDGFTALLEK

-396 LFEQAG
+396 LFEQTS
-402 LGLQMDTAEGRA
+402 LGLRLDTAEGRA
-414 GLVSRSLPML
+414 GLVSRTLPL
-424 AKLPEGPFRQQMFI
+424 LVKLPEGPFRQQMFI
-438 DLSMRTQMDA
+438 DLSLRTQMDA
-448 AVLTQMAGSVDI
+448 STLMQMAGGVDS
-460 RTPFSAPDDQQ
+460 RTFSPHMEPAELPYPEETQQTTAIAAP
-471 IPALD
+471 
-476 HEFGSHQFDS
+476 
-486 YEPRGHE
+486 PRNE
-493 PEGHEPEDQEP
+493 QE
-504 KRHVP
+504 RRAQTV
-509 PAQAKKRVELNLP
+509 QAKKRIELNLP

-532 PHLYVQVVH
+532 PHLHVQLVPV
-541 ELPRLRQSKLPPELL
+541 LPRLRQGRLLGELL
-556 WLVQLIDLLQEHPQA
+556 WLVQLVELLQEHPQA

-583 FGDDGSARLYE
+583 FGDEGSTRLYE

-602 ASELLAA
+602 ASELLVA
-609 PQLQDILR
+609 PQLQDILA
-617 RLLAVIEQDNPLES
+617 RLLAEIERDNPLES
-631 LIAKSRQGA
+631 LIAKSRRET

-654 EKHSPR
+654 EKHLST

>member
-1 MVSVRGFLCL
+1 
-11 RYDDA
+11 
-16 LFLEPW
+16 
-22 TMAGLI
+22 MAGLI

-144 QSAHFFQQQLQ
+144 QAAHFFRQQLQ
-155 RHPEAKKARDYL
+155 RHPDAKKARDYL

-188 WDNLMQHLLKTGWQK
+188 WDNLMQHLLKAGWQEA
-203 TQLLDSGMLVDREES
+203 QLLDSGMLVDREES

-317 HLDKAFRYSSEIVF
+317 HLDKAFRYSNEIVF

-347 EVSLTTLRDQRHVRF
+347 EVSLTTLRDQRQVRF

-402 LGLQMDTAEGRA
+402 LGLRMDTAEGRA

-424 AKLPEGPFRQQMFI
+424 VKLPEGPFRQQMFI

-448 AVLTQMAGSVDI
+448 SALTQMASSVDI
-460 RTPFSAPDDQQ
+460 RAPFAAPDVQQ
-471 IPALD
+471 EPVPD
-476 HEFGSHQFDS
+476 YEF
-486 YEPRGHE
+486 
-493 PEGHEPEDQEP
+493 EGYEPEDREP
-504 KRHVP
+504 AKYA
-509 PAQAKKRVELNLP
+509 PAKQVKKRVELNLP

-532 PHLYVQVVH
+532 PHLHAQVAH
-541 ELPRLRQSKLPPELL
+541 ELPRLRQSKQPNELV
-556 WLVQLIDLLQEHPQA
+556 WLVQLIELLQEHPQA

-583 FGDDGSARLYE
+583 FGEEGSARLYE

-609 PQLQDILR
+609 PQLQDILG
-617 RLLAVIEQDNPLES
+617 RLLAVIEQDNPLDS

>member
-1 MVSVRGFLCL
+1 
-11 RYDDA
+11 
-16 LFLEPW
+16 
-22 TMAGLI
+22 MAGLI

-144 QSAHFFQQQLQ
+144 QAAHFFRQQLQ
-155 RHPEAKKARDYL
+155 RHPDAKKARDYL

-188 WDNLMQHLLKTGWQK
+188 WDNLMQHLLKAGWQEA
-203 TQLLDSGMLVDREES
+203 QLLDSGMLVDREES

-297 LAQFGLVGAVATLG
+297 LAQFGLVSAVATLG

-317 HLDKAFRYSSEIVF
+317 HLDKAFRYSNEIVF

-347 EVSLTTLRDQRHVRF
+347 EVSLTTLRDQRQVRF

-402 LGLQMDTAEGRA
+402 LGLRMDTAEGRA

-424 AKLPEGPFRQQMFI
+424 VKLPEGPFRQQMFI

-448 AVLTQMAGSVDI
+448 SALTQMASSVDI
-460 RTPFSAPDDQQ
+460 RAPFAAPDVQQ
-471 IPALD
+471 EPVPD
-476 HEFGSHQFDS
+476 YEF
-486 YEPRGHE
+486 
-493 PEGHEPEDQEP
+493 EGYEPEDREP
-504 KRHVP
+504 AKYA
-509 PAQAKKRVELNLP
+509 PAKQVKKRVELNLP

-532 PHLYVQVVH
+532 PHLHAQVAH
-541 ELPRLRQSKLPPELL
+541 ELPRLRQSKQPNELV
-556 WLVQLIDLLQEHPQA
+556 WLVQLIELLQEHPQA

-583 FGDDGSARLYE
+583 FGEEGSARLYE

-609 PQLQDILR
+609 PQLQDILG
-617 RLLAVIEQDNPLES
+617 RLLAVIEQDNPLDS

>member
-1 MVSVRGFLCL
+1 
-11 RYDDA
+11 
-16 LFLEPW
+16 
-22 TMAGLI
+22 MAGLI

-100 ENMDFPRAVESL
+100 ENLDFPRAVESL

-123 ELSEHEQKS
+123 EVSEHEQKR

-144 QSAHFFQQQLQ
+144 QAAHYFRQQLQ
-155 RHPEAKKARDYL
+155 RHPDAKKARDYL

-175 IIEQYGIG
+175 VIEEYGIG

-188 WDNLMQHLLKTGWQK
+188 WDNLMQHLLKAGWQEA
-203 TQLLDSGMLVDREES
+203 QLLESGMLVDREDS

-281 TLQRLVV
+281 ALQRLVV

-297 LAQFGLVGAVATLG
+297 LAQFGLTGAVATLG

-317 HLDKAFRYSSEIVF
+317 HLDKAFRYSNEIVF

-336 AAGRRAAVRAL
+336 EAGRRAAVRAL
-347 EVSLTTLRDQRHVRF
+347 EVSLPALRDQRQVRF

-370 PDSYVRK
+370 PDSYVRA

-389 AQPLSEY
+389 AQPLSEC
-396 LFEQAG
+396 LFEQAS
-402 LGLQMDTAEGRA
+402 LGLRMDTAEGRA
-414 GLVSRSLPML
+414 GLISRALPL
-424 AKLPEGPFRQQMFI
+424 LVRIPEGPFRQQMFI
-438 DLSMRTQMDA
+438 DLSLRTQMDA
-448 AVLTQMAGSVDI
+448 AALVQMAGGLDAQ
-460 RTPFSAPDDQQ
+460 TPAHRVEPDEQKHAPLAVEVSDK
-471 IPALD
+471 
-476 HEFGSHQFDS
+476 E
-486 YEPRGHE
+486 
-493 PEGHEPEDQEP
+493 QEV
-504 KRHVP
+504 HS
-509 PAQAKKRVELNLP
+509 QAAPIKKRVELNLP

-532 PHLYVQVVH
+532 PHLHAQIVH
-541 ELPRLRQSKLPPELL
+541 ELPRLRQGGQQAELV
-556 WLVQLIDLLQEHPQA
+556 WLVKLIELLQEHPQA

-609 PQLQDILR
+609 RQLQDVLAK
-617 RLLAVIEQDNPLES
+617 LLVAIERNSPLER
-631 LIAKSRQGA
+631 LIAKSRQEE

-654 EKHSPR
+654 EKHSPG